1 MKKLNHLLTG
11 LLLAAAAAWV
21 PGVSAQS
28 RVEQA
33 LPSGPLCATRAP
45 DMAQWQVIYKAQPLP
60 KPAASGA
67 AVTPAP
73 AKPPEPDGS
82 DFQKTII
89 KNRTLYHV
97 QWTTGSRF
105 AVDKWCLQDV
115 QVTTLPNAQLPVI
128 STPNERDDYYMDFSK
143 SDFHG
148 FEWISGKNFI
158 GVQSIGGV
166 ECMIFKDILKG
177 QEGETHEAQ
186 AVVDYKTRLPV
197 SLQVGE
203 GLTTY
208 QFSAA
213 PSSQLNPPA
222 KIAGLADQ
230 WRKRLKQ
237 ARLSPPP

>member
-1 MKKLNHLLTG
+1 MKTLNHLLTG
-11 LLLAAAAAWV
+11 LVLAAAAAWV
-21 PGVSAQS
+21 PGVAAQS

-45 DMAQWQVIYKAQPLP
+45 DVAQWQVIYKAQPLP

-67 AVTPAP
+67 TAAPAP
-73 AKPPEPDGS
+73 AKPTEPDGA
-82 DFQKTII
+82 DFQKTIT
-89 KNRTLYHV
+89 KNRTLFHV

-105 AVDKWCLQDV
+105 AVEKWCLQDV

-128 STPNERDDYYMDFSK
+128 STPSERDDYYMDFSK

-166 ECMIFKDILKG
+166 ECLVFKDTLKSP
-177 QEGETHEAQ
+177 EGETLEAL

-222 KIAGLADQ
+222 KIASLADQ

-237 ARLSPPP
+237 ARLSSPP

>member
-1 MKKLNHLLTG
+1 MKTLHHLLTG
-11 LLLAAAAAWV
+11 LVLAAAAAWV
-21 PGVSAQS
+21 PGAAAQS

-45 DMAQWQVIYKAQPLP
+45 DVAQWQVSYKAQPLP
-60 KPAASGA
+60 KPAANGA
-67 AVTPAP
+67 AAAP
-73 AKPPEPDGS
+73 ATAKAPEPDGA
-82 DFQKTII
+82 DYQKII
-89 KNRTLYHV
+89 VKNRTLYHV

-128 STPNERDDYYMDFSK
+128 STPAERDDYYMDFSK

-148 FEWISGKNFI
+148 FEWISGKNFT

-166 ECMIFKDILKG
+166 ECMVFKDTLKG

-208 QFSAA
+208 QFSPA

-222 KIAGLADQ
+222 KIASLADQ

-237 ARLSPPP
+237 ARLSSPP